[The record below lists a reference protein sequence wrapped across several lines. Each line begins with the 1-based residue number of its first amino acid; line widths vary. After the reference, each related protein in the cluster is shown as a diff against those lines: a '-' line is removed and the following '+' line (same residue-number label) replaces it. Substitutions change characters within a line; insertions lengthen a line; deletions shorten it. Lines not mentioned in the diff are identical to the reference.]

1 MTMEGT
7 MKEVV
12 ALLLF
17 PTELAVSLVL
27 WAGMFAFVA
36 YEVLR

>member
-1 MTMEGT
+1 

-27 WAGMFAFVA
+27 WVGMFAFVA

>member
-1 MTMEGT
+1 MTMEVA
-7 MKEVV
+7 MKDLL

-17 PTELAVSLVL
+17 PTELAVSIAL
-27 WAGMFAFVA
+27 WAGMLAVVA